1 MQADQN
7 AAREHDRAARDEG
20 ADERERLQERARE
33 DCAKRE
39 PRVRREGVDQRLEVR
54 FQWEEA

>member
-7 AAREHDRAARDEG
+7 AAREHDRTARDER
-20 ADERERLQERARE
+20 ADDGERLQERARE
-33 DCAKRE
+33 DRAKRE

-54 FQWEEA
+54 FQCAEA